1 MVRGESHVLYL
12 NIIIRTRFK
21 WFENWSNCNV
31 MEISENLMQSMCAF
45 FYKIENYINV
55 CKYVSILSQMV
66 LFVQAYKSAIKENR
80 LCSCFLKIIFNIRFD
95 PKIKTDFSFD

>member
-1 MVRGESHVLYL
+1 MVRGESHVQYL

>member
-45 FYKIENYINV
+45 FIKSRITLM
-55 CKYVSILSQMV
+55 CVSMYQ
-66 LFVQAYKSAIKENR
+66 F
-80 LCSCFLKIIFNIRFD
+80 
-95 PKIKTDFSFD
+95 